1 MREHRIIYDML
12 DDVTQRLI
20 ARLPPVSEVEELSSA
35 AVLQVFEM
43 KGKGTIAGCAVE
55 GGTFVSDQLVQVLLD
70 VSGCLPCVCW
80 RRLAS
85 TGQGFAQGQACA
97 CSASNAARAH
107 SPA

>member
-55 GGTFVSDQLVQVLLD
+55 GGTFVSDQLVQVSLG
-70 VSGCLPCVCW
+70 VSGYLLFVC
-80 RRLAS
+80 RHRLAR
-85 TGQGFAQGQACA
+85 T
-97 CSASNAARAH
+97 
-107 SPA
+107 PAKTRM